1 MAKLIVNPTSSNRR
15 EISLSRSTLLAIGR
29 DPSNDLVLPDAMVSR
44 RHAVVEWRGSQ
55 FFLRDCNSSNGS
67 VVNGDR
73 VSERLLRDGD
83 LVAIGTARLLFRDDL
98 AEPGA
103 KVVHHPSS
111 PKLQCPAC
119 QAEYRKGDLFCRE
132 CGEKIASASGPPK
145 VICASCGTAVT
156 LPARF
161 CSACGA
167 AIAREE
173 DKADV
178 PAPAAPDAG
187 PPAPP
192 ASSPPAMKDTRPAS
206 APFPAL
212 DSDEPATGPPTPA
225 PVLEAPLEA
234 RPGGGA
240 VAAPAIPV
248 RPMPAA
254 TEPKPEVAENA
265 EAVPESRPRPE
276 PAPRE
281 EKARAEPKLRSD
293 EKPRPVESSRS
304 DERHADRARSGDRLR
319 STRPGEVAAAPAR
332 SAAPDHPPAS
342 FGVRLLSGLADA
354 LVLGAA
360 EAVVLAPVFYY
371 WSGRAVPRT
380 AADVSF
386 LPILV
391 SVVLVP
397 LAGALGAAYYVYSWG
412 VRGAT
417 LGQGFFE
424 LVVESDDG
432 ARPIGAGRAALRFV
446 GYLLSL
452 ASLGV
457 GFLMI
462 AFTGS
467 GLHDRIAGTRVVR
480 GRIA

>member
-73 VSERLLRDGD
+73 ISERLLRDGD

-103 KVVHHPSS
+103 KVVPHPSS

-119 QAEYRKGDLFCRE
+119 SAEYRKGDLFCRE

-161 CSACGA
+161 CNACGA
-167 AIAREE
+167 AMAREE
-173 DKADV
+173 EKADG
-178 PAPAAPDAG
+178 PAAAAAGSSASQKESPAAAPAV
-187 PPAPP
+187 PP
-192 ASSPPAMKDTRPAS
+192 
-206 APFPAL
+206 L
-212 DSDEPATGPPTPA
+212 DSDEPATGPPSPA
-225 PVLEAPLEA
+225 PVLEAPSLDA
-234 RPGGGA
+234 RQGGSA
-240 VAAPAIPV
+240 LAAPVPV
-248 RPMPAA
+248 LPMPVS
-254 TEPKPEVAENA
+254 EPIPAPAPMAEVRAE
-265 EAVPESRPRPE
+265 ERPRPE
-276 PAPRE
+276 KVLEDKPRPE
-281 EKARAEPKLRSD
+281 EKLRSD
-293 EKPRPVESSRS
+293 EKP
-304 DERHADRARSGDRLR
+304 ADRARSSGDRLR
-319 STRPGEVAAAPAR
+319 STRPSEVAAPAR
-332 SAAPDHPPAS
+332 SSAHDHPPAS
-342 FGVRLLSGLADA
+342 FGIRLLSGLADA
-354 LVLGAA
+354 LVLGAV
-360 EAVVLAPVFYY
+360 EAVVLAPIFHY
-371 WSGRAVPRT
+371 WSGRTLPRT
-380 AADVSF
+380 LGDVSF
-386 LPILV
+386 LPIMV
-391 SVVLVP
+391 SVLLVP
-397 LAGALGAAYYVYSWG
+397 LAGAFAVAYYVYSWG

-417 LGQGFFE
+417 PGQGFFE
-424 LVVESDDG
+424 LVVESENG
-432 ARPIGAGRAALRFV
+432 ERPIGPSRAALRLV

>member
-15 EISLSRSTLLAIGR
+15 DIALSRSTLLAIGR

-73 VSERLLRDGD
+73 ISEKLLRDGD

-103 KVVHHPSS
+103 KVVPHPSS
-111 PKLQCPAC
+111 PKMQCPAC

-156 LPARF
+156 VPARF

-167 AIAREE
+167 VIGERSAPPPVEPS
-173 DKADV
+173 
-178 PAPAAPDAG
+178 PAK
-187 PPAPP
+187 APP
-192 ASSPPAMKDTRPAS
+192 AAS
-206 APFPAL
+206 AAPPL
-212 DSDEPATGPPTPA
+212 LPLESDEPATGPPTPA
-225 PVLEAPLEA
+225 LLLEKPVDA
-234 RPGGGA
+234 RGGGA
-240 VAAPAIPV
+240 AMAASALPVPPMPVVSEPAPAIA
-248 RPMPAA
+248 PAG
-254 TEPKPEVAENA
+254 
-265 EAVPESRPRPE
+265 
-276 PAPRE
+276 
-281 EKARAEPKLRSD
+281 RAEPGRDDRARPL
-293 EKPRPVESSRS
+293 EKPRPEERPRS
-304 DERHADRARSGDRLR
+304 TETRPDSGDRVRSGDRLR
-319 STRPGEVAAAPAR
+319 AVRSGEVSGAPAR
-332 SAAPDHPPAS
+332 SQAVVRPPAP
-342 FGVRLLSGLADA
+342 FGVRLLAGLADA

-360 EAVVLAPVFYY
+360 QALVLAPVFYY
-371 WSGRAVPRT
+371 WSGRALPRT
-380 AADVSF
+380 PMEVPL
-386 LPILV
+386 LPIVMTLT
-391 SVVLVP
+391 LLP
-397 LAGALGAAYYVYSWG
+397 LAGAFGVAYYVYGWG
-412 VRGAT
+412 MRGAT
-417 LGQGFFE
+417 PGQSFFE
-424 LVVESDDG
+424 LTVESEDG
-432 ARPIGAGRAALRFV
+432 RRPIGLGRAGLRFL

-480 GRIA
+480 GRSA